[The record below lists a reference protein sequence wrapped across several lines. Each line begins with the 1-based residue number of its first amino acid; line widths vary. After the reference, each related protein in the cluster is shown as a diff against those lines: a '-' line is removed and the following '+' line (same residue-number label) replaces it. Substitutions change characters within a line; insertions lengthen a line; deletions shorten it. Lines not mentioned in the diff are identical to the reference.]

1 MAFWT
6 GWQLWEKMCLVL
18 GGLIIVVVIYALC
31 VLSYNKRTI
40 KKLGA
45 TNLYQKS
52 DQDQDRD
59 SNDLRRDDIPFGA
72 RALES
77 GIQIEGIWISSHN
90 TPVPSPYQSGTPVG
104 SRSPSPSRLATQSST
119 VVQNS
124 KERQRHPTAP
134 SVYQMNDVWTQGDRA
149 SYSRVS
155 RLKVGPEEENDRNMF
170 PLERFE
176 TRRKSLSESQRSYT
190 PRTSGS
196 MINLNKYSESDTS
209 NMNANV
215 SFDICDRRPETG
227 FKYLHDDGSS
237 EEFGEAVTRLINA
250 RMSCHLEAVEPE
262 YNSRQVDLEAMN
274 NHRRSHVAETGQLG
288 TPRNSTIKLPNED
301 INRVSSGE
309 TLRSDTDERQMTADM
324 ESQNEY
330 EDNGLPGPGAPTPL
344 SALEGVAGLTARDIK
359 LFVDGGFN
367 TVESVAYT
375 PRRVLEQ
382 IKGISE
388 QKATKVL
395 AEAAKLVPMGFT
407 TATEMHAR
415 RSELISITTGS
426 KQLDT
431 LLAGGIE
438 TGSITEIFGEFRT
451 GKSQLCHTLAVTCQL
466 PFDMGGGEGKCLYI
480 DTEGTFRPVRL
491 LAVAQRYG
499 LVGEEVLD
507 NVAYARAYNSDHQ
520 LQLLNQA
527 SQMMCETRFSLLIV
541 DSATSL
547 YRTDFNGRG
556 ELSTRQTHLAK
567 FMRTL
572 QRLADEFG
580 IAVVITN
587 QVVAQ
592 VDGGPSAM
600 FNPDPKKPIGGNIIA
615 HASTTRLSLKK
626 GRGETRIC
634 KIYDSPCLPESDC
647 LFAINEDGIGDPSP
661 KDLEKD

>member
-1 MAFWT
+1 
-6 GWQLWEKMCLVL
+6 
-18 GGLIIVVVIYALC
+18 
-31 VLSYNKRTI
+31 
-40 KKLGA
+40 
-45 TNLYQKS
+45 
-52 DQDQDRD
+52 
-59 SNDLRRDDIPFGA
+59 
-72 RALES
+72 
-77 GIQIEGIWISSHN
+77 
-90 TPVPSPYQSGTPVG
+90 
-104 SRSPSPSRLATQSST
+104 
-119 VVQNS
+119 
-124 KERQRHPTAP
+124 
-134 SVYQMNDVWTQGDRA
+134 
-149 SYSRVS
+149 
-155 RLKVGPEEENDRNMF
+155 
-170 PLERFE
+170 
-176 TRRKSLSESQRSYT
+176 
-190 PRTSGS
+190 
-196 MINLNKYSESDTS
+196 
-209 NMNANV
+209 
-215 SFDICDRRPETG
+215 
-227 FKYLHDDGSS
+227 
-237 EEFGEAVTRLINA
+237 
-250 RMSCHLEAVEPE
+250 
-262 YNSRQVDLEAMN
+262 
-274 NHRRSHVAETGQLG
+274 
-288 TPRNSTIKLPNED
+288 
-301 INRVSSGE
+301 
-309 TLRSDTDERQMTADM
+309 MTADM
-324 ESQNEY
+324 DIQNEY
-330 EDNGLPGPGAPTPL
+330 DESGLPGPGAPTPL
-344 SALEGVAGLTARDIK
+344 SALEGISGLTARDIK
-359 LFVDGGFN
+359 LFVDAGYH
-367 TVESVAYT
+367 TVESIAYT
-375 PRRVLEQ
+375 CVFPLGYPIFTASRNAGEMLTYADFFPYRPKRLLEQ

-388 QKATKVL
+388 QKANKVL
-395 AEAAKLVPMGFT
+395 FEAAKLVPMGFT

-431 LLAGGIE
+431 LLGGGVE

-451 GKSQLCHTLAVTCQL
+451 GKSQICHTLAVTCQL

-556 ELSTRQTHLAK
+556 ELSSRQTHLAK

-592 VDGGPSAM
+592 VDGGPNM

-626 GRGETRIC
+626 GRGETRVC

-661 KDLEKD
+661 KDLEND